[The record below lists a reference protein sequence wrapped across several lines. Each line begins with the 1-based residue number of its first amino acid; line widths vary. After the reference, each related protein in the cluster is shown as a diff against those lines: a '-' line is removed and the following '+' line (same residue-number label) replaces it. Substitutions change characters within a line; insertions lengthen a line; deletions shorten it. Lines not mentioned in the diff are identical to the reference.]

1 MAYTTYTTKALVCG
15 TWDRNTSD
23 KSYLLFTREA
33 GMLYADA
40 RSARLEKSKQRYAL
54 QDFSLIRV
62 SLVKGKGGWRAASVE
77 PIQNHYQMAVNKAAR
92 GSVVKV
98 YRTLRRFFSGEEASV
113 QLFDQIVTDVEVLT
127 GEVADRTGLESV
139 VEVRI
144 LYALGYV
151 DKKRLPHIAQ
161 APVQA
166 DSIVEPAI
174 LNEIASLLERAVSS
188 SQL

>member
-1 MAYTTYTTKALVCG
+1 MAYSTYTTKALVCG
-15 TWDRNTSD
+15 TWNRNTSD

-33 GMLYADA
+33 GMLYAAA
-40 RSARLEKSKQRYAL
+40 RSARLEKSKQRYGL

-62 SLVKGKGGWRAASVE
+62 SLVKGKSGWRVGSVE
-77 PIQNHYQMAVNKAAR
+77 PITNHYHQATNKAAR

-113 QLFDQIVTDVEVLT
+113 ELFDQIVEDLEVL
-127 GEVADRTGLESV
+127 GNEFNDRSSIENIVQL
-139 VEVRI
+139 RI

-151 DKKRLPHIAQ
+151 DKNQLPAVAKEVLTTELELSTETQKQVEVLLDQ
-161 APVQA
+161 AVA
-166 DSIVEPAI
+166 
-174 LNEIASLLERAVSS
+174 S